1 MNNGHPPTALQFGA
15 GNIGRGLVGAILA
28 PAGYKVIFADVVD
41 DLVGQINSRGEYTV
55 HVLDINSY
63 DIPVKGVSAV
73 NSAGAE
79 AVAKV
84 SEADIIT
91 TAVSLRILKFV
102 APTIAKG
109 IAARKDAG
117 NEKPLNVI
125 ACENGLRASSQL
137 KDLVYALLDSDTATW
152 ADNHVGF
159 PDAAVDR
166 IIPPVYCEA
175 PLDVAVEEYFE
186 WDVERDS
193 FVGEVPAIKGITP
206 VDNILA
212 YIERKLLTLNTGH
225 TTAAYLGKIRGY
237 DTIEAC
243 VSDPELFSAVR
254 AAMQQS
260 GEGLVRKFGFD
271 HDAHFAYI
279 EKVLRRF
286 SNPFLKDECDRV
298 GREPLRKLAPDDRL
312 ILPIMNA
319 RRFGLPYDKLLPA
332 VGAALH
338 FDNPGDPESVEMLR
352 SIANAGLAATIVKYT
367 GIHMDDPLVNEI
379 IDAYYKVKRSWR

>member
-1 MNNGHPPTALQFGA
+1 MKKTLLALLAVLMALPFGLSA
-15 GNIGRGLVGAILA
+15 RNKQPVTLSVISYNIRTGEADDGTNSWRYRYPASAMMIMDQKPDIFGLQEAYDYQVRYLEEYC
-28 PAGYKVIFADVVD
+28 PGYKS
-41 DLVGQINSRGEYTV
+41 VGVGREDGKKEGEHMSVFYNKKT
-55 HVLDINSY
+55 
-63 DIPVKGVSAV
+63 
-73 NSAGAE
+73 
-79 AVAKV
+79 
-84 SEADIIT
+84 
-91 TAVSLRILKFV
+91 VSLLKWGTYWLSKT
-102 APTIAKG
+102 PDKPSIG
-109 IAARKDAG
+109 WDAACKR
-117 NEKPLNVI
+117 
-125 ACENGLRASSQL
+125 
-137 KDLVYALLDSDTATW
+137 TATW

-166 IIPPVYCEA
+166 IIPPVHCEA

-193 FVGEVPAIKGITP
+193 FVGEVPAIEGITP

-254 AAMQQS
+254 TAMQQS

-319 RRFGLPYDKLLPA
+319 KRFGLPYDKLLPA

-379 IDAYYKVKRSWR
+379 IDAYYKVKQSWR